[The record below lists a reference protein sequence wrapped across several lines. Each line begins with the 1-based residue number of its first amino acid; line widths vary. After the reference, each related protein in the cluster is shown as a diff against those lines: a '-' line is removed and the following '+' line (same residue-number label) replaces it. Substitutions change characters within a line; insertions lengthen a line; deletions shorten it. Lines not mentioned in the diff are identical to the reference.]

1 MLKAHGLQWHG
12 WHACRRGLATN
23 LKEMGCVDDVTIQAI
38 LRHQDVR
45 TTQRFYIK
53 TAAATVQNAMHQF
66 GEKIG
71 CATGW
76 VSKLAQTHEYWSRR
90 SDLNR

>member
-1 MLKAHGLQWHG
+1 MKPMLKALGLQCHG
-12 WHACRRGLATN
+12 WHGCRRGLATN
-23 LKEMGCVDDVTIQAI
+23 LKEMECVDDLTIQAI

-53 TAAATVQNAMHQF
+53 TVAATMQDAMRQF
-66 GEKIG
+66 GEKIA

-76 VSKLAQTHEYWSRR
+76 VIRR
-90 SDLNR
+90 VGCF